1 MHADHPKPDAGHLFE
16 IAESQQGYF
25 TAQQAIAAGYAR
37 VTHGY
42 HSEAGNWL
50 REHRGIYRFRRYPQS
65 EEGQLVLWSLWARD
79 REGTPQGVYSHLT
92 ALRIKDLSDANPS
105 RLEMTVPPNFRRN
118 SEVPA
123 IVVLHKAQLAADD
136 LIQERGYRLT
146 TPLRTIVD
154 LAISEDADRD
164 MIEQAL
170 KEAQSRGL
178 ITGKQIALARDR
190 ADLPAWLIR
199 LMGHDT

>member
-1 MHADHPKPDAGHLFE
+1 
-16 IAESQQGYF
+16 
-25 TAQQAIAAGYAR
+25 
-37 VTHGY
+37 
-42 HSEAGNWL
+42 
-50 REHRGIYRFRRYPQS
+50 
-65 EEGQLVLWSLWARD
+65 
-79 REGTPQGVYSHLT
+79 
-92 ALRIKDLSDANPS
+92 
-105 RLEMTVPPNFRRN
+105 MTVPPNFRRN

-164 MIEQAL
+164 LIEQAL